1 MKKKISLV
9 LLCGVILLSVCGCGK
24 KDLTGTYK
32 ISVSTTSYGQQ
43 DTLEK
48 KGTLKLFDNGS
59 CTLKV
64 EKLLNGT
71 HTEYDGIVE
80 YNDCLYDIIDK
91 TITIRYRFNEV
102 GTSTTAGNYNSSECT
117 IDGKNLNCEEIGN
130 IEPYHNEVWEKQ

>member
-48 KGTLKLFDNGS
+48 K
-59 CTLKV
+59 V
-64 EKLLNGT
+64 
-71 HTEYDGIVE
+71 H
-80 YNDCLYDIIDK
+80 
-91 TITIRYRFNEV
+91 
-102 GTSTTAGNYNSSECT
+102 
-117 IDGKNLNCEEIGN
+117 
-130 IEPYHNEVWEKQ
+130 